1 MKYPIWMQEV
11 FGKFPL
17 ADDLI
22 ENNYWKKL
30 YLEEL
35 IKEGKYPFLINQTKQ
50 EIKDTKEWIE
60 EKKTNPNWVEDME
73 VESESN

>member
-30 YLEEL
+30 YLDKL

-60 EKKTNPNWVEDME
+60 EKKTNPNWYQEME

>member
-1 MKYPIWMQEV
+1 MKYPVWMQEV

-30 YLEEL
+30 YLDKL
-35 IKEGKYPFLINQTKQ
+35 IKEGKYTFLINQTKQ
-50 EIKDTKEWIE
+50 EIKDTEEWIK
-60 EKKTNPNWVEDME
+60 EKKNNLNWYEEME
-73 VESESN
+73 VEK

>member
-1 MKYPIWMQEV
+1 MQEV

-30 YLEEL
+30 YLEKL
-35 IKEGKYPFLINQTKQ
+35 IKEGDAPFLINQTKQ
-50 EIKDTKEWIE
+50 EVKDTEEWIE
-60 EKKTNPNWVEDME
+60 EKKNNPNWYQEME
-73 VESESN
+73 VEK